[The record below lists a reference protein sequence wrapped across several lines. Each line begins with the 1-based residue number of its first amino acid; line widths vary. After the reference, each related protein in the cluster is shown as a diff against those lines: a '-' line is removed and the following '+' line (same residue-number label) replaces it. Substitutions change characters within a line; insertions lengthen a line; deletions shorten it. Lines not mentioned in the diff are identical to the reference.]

1 MTESFG
7 FNIMT
12 KVRDI
17 IPSSANV
24 SLCIISLE
32 IMQPSP
38 GWCINIDRRY
48 LSNERMIE
56 NVFEYQLA
64 FQSETVNEDA
74 MLISTVQRDVIES
87 PSIRWYTPAQTTTY
101 YRCSRLDR
109 SVKIGHISGISL
121 PARRRPATTSSRQRR
136 TGCYTRPYGVIYVQS
151 TLIVPDD

>member
-7 FNIMT
+7 FNILT

-24 SLCIISLE
+24 SLYIISLE

-38 GWCINIDRRY
+38 SWCINIDRRY

-64 FQSETVNEDA
+64 SQSETVDEDA
-74 MLISTVQRDVIES
+74 KLILTAQREVIES
-87 PSIRWYTPAQTTTY
+87 PPIMCAGNNM
-101 YRCSRLDR
+101 L
-109 SVKIGHISGISL
+109 
-121 PARRRPATTSSRQRR
+121 
-136 TGCYTRPYGVIYVQS
+136 
-151 TLIVPDD
+151 